1 MKTNLIAGAVLAAG
15 GILMAGTS
23 TAAPGGPETAAGYTT
38 IMNYQLQSANPTDAA
53 IGYLLHHQGSAG
65 TSCFG
70 QPQAECLGYAQ
81 IDAPE
86 GARLELLEVWGFDE
100 SPDADLHFAVIAN
113 CEPPAGIAT
122 STILKEGTFVQ
133 SGGNFFAAESLEDV
147 TVNNADCGYTIRL
160 RFTDPGE
167 DPVGLAIRV
176 RKMAMRWH
184 RQVSPPPAAATFGDV
199 PTTHPFF
206 QFVEALFRS
215 GITAGCNAAP
225 PLYCPDQP
233 LTRGQMAAFLA
244 KGLGLQ
250 WPLPQSE

>member
-1 MKTNLIAGAVLAAG
+1 M
-15 GILMAGTS
+15 
-23 TAAPGGPETAAGYTT
+23 
-38 IMNYQLQSANPTDAA
+38 
-53 IGYLLHHQGSAG
+53 
-65 TSCFG
+65 
-70 QPQAECLGYAQ
+70 
-81 IDAPE
+81 
-86 GARLELLEVWGFDE
+86 
-100 SPDADLHFAVIAN
+100 
-113 CEPPAGIAT
+113 
-122 STILKEGTFVQ
+122 
-133 SGGNFFAAESLEDV
+133 
-147 TVNNADCGYTIRL
+147 NNADCGYTIRL

-176 RKMAMRWH
+176 RKMAMRWY

-199 PTTHPFF
+199 PTSHPFF
-206 QFVEALFRS
+206 QFVEALSRS

>member
-1 MKTNLIAGAVLAAG
+1 MNQRTLLAAG
-15 GILMAGTS
+15 FSIGGILLAPHRAG
-23 TAAPGGPETAAGYTT
+23 AAPGGPGTAAGYTT
-38 IMNYQLQSANPTDAA
+38 IMSYRLQSANPTNPAV
-53 IGYLLHHQGSAG
+53 GYTLLHQGSAG

-133 SGGNFFAAESLEDV
+133 SGGDFFAAESLDDV

-160 RFTDPGE
+160 RFTDPERTRSGSRSGSARWRCAGIARSVRRRRQRPSATCLRVTRSSSSSRRCR
-167 DPVGLAIRV
+167 DPAS
-176 RKMAMRWH
+176 
-184 RQVSPPPAAATFGDV
+184 QPAATRRRRSTV
-199 PTTHPFF
+199 PTS
-206 QFVEALFRS
+206 R
-215 GITAGCNAAP
+215 
-225 PLYCPDQP
+225 
-233 LTRGQMAAFLA
+233 
-244 KGLGLQ
+244 
-250 WPLPQSE
+250 

>member
-1 MKTNLIAGAVLAAG
+1 MKRNIIAGAVLAVG
-15 GILMAGTS
+15 GIFVVGAS

-38 IMNYQLQSANPTDAA
+38 IMNYRLQSANPTEPAV
-53 IGYLLHHQGSAG
+53 GYTLHNQGSAG

-122 STILKEGTFVQ
+122 STILKEGTIVQ
-133 SGGNFFAAESLEDV
+133 SGGDFFAAESLDDV

-199 PTTHPFF
+199 PTSHPFF
-206 QFVEALFRS
+206 QFVEALSRS